1 MTMAILV
8 LICLLPIAVVVALV
22 LQLLFRGKSSTI
34 TPGLHTPPTLAS
46 RLRYRDGAVTYRQLD
61 GMRVRLRVENPYQ
74 AHPARY
80 ERRHRPKKHTP
91 TKPWER

>member
-8 LICLLPIAVVVALV
+8 IMFALLVAVVVALV
-22 LQLLFRGKSSTI
+22 LRILFRSKSSTI
-34 TPGLHTPPTLAS
+34 TPELPTPTLGS
-46 RLRYRDGAVTYRQLD
+46 RLRYRDGAVTYNQVEGGR
-61 GMRVRLRVENPYQ
+61 GRVRVENPYQ
-74 AHPARY
+74 SHSARY